1 MNRNLLIKVETDL
14 EIEKLFNYLKSINE
28 PYYYN
33 KFARVFDYFN
43 DKPIYIGFYHK
54 EWDWETEK
62 FCKRFWSEHD
72 RIKITYH
79 QFFRKLKLERLCK

>member
-1 MNRNLLIKVETDL
+1 MRRYIIKVETDS
-14 EIEKLFNYLKSINE
+14 EIENIFNYFKSINE

-33 KFARVFDYFN
+33 KFARIFDYFK
-43 DKPIYIGFYHK
+43 DKPIYIGFCPNDK

-62 FCKRFWSEHD
+62 FWSEHD